1 MIFLPMVSI
10 LVIEDERRMALLLK
24 QGLEESGY
32 RVSVAYDGVSGLQ
45 LFQDDRFSMVISDIL
60 LPGMSGFELCR
71 CIRVLTPH
79 VPILIL
85 TALGSTDDKLEGFDV
100 GADDY
105 MVKPFDFRE
114 LNARIKVLLRHR
126 DEMSKAELPEELH
139 YADLT
144 VHLGTKKVIRGNQEI
159 RLSPKEYHLLLY
171 MVENAD
177 RVLSRSEIADQVWHT
192 HFDTGTNFIDVYI
205 NYLRKKIDR
214 DYPIKLIHTRT
225 GFGFIFTDKP

>member
-1 MIFLPMVSI
+1 MESI
-10 LVIEDERRMALLLK
+10 LVIEDEQRVAWLLK

-32 RVSVAYDGVSGLQ
+32 QVMVAYDGLTGLR
-45 LFQDDRFSMVISDIL
+45 LFRENKFSLVISDII
-60 LPGMSGFELCR
+60 LPGMSGFDLCR
-71 CIRVLTPH
+71 QIRALVPQI
-79 VPILIL
+79 PILIL

-114 LNARIKVLLRHR
+114 LNARIKVLLKHR
-126 DEMSKAELPEELH
+126 DTKERTRQLEELH

-144 VHLGTKKVIRGNQEI
+144 IHLSTKSVTRNGTEI
-159 RLSPKEYHLLLY
+159 KLSPKEYYLLLY

-177 RVLSRSEIADQVWHT
+177 RVLSRSEIADKVWHT

-214 DYPIKLIHTRT
+214 DFNTKLIHTRT
-225 GFGFIFTDKP
+225 GFGFIFTDKA

>member
-1 MIFLPMVSI
+1 MESI
-10 LVIEDERRMALLLK
+10 LVIEDEQRVAWLLK
-24 QGLEESGY
+24 QELEESGY
-32 RVSVAYDGVSGLQ
+32 QATVAYDGLTGLR
-45 LFQDDRFSMVISDIL
+45 LFRENKFNLVISDII
-60 LPGMSGFELCR
+60 LPGMSGFDLCR
-71 CIRVLTPH
+71 QIRALVPQI
-79 VPILIL
+79 PILIL

-114 LNARIKVLLRHR
+114 LNARIKVLLKHR
-126 DEMSKAELPEELH
+126 NTDERMKQPEELH

-144 VHLGTKKVIRGNQEI
+144 IHLSTKKVTRSGTEI
-159 RLSPKEYHLLLY
+159 QLSPKEYYLLLY
-171 MVENAD
+171 MVKNAD
-177 RVLSRSEIADQVWHT
+177 RVLSRSEIADKVWHT

-214 DYPIKLIHTRT
+214 DFSTKLIHTRT